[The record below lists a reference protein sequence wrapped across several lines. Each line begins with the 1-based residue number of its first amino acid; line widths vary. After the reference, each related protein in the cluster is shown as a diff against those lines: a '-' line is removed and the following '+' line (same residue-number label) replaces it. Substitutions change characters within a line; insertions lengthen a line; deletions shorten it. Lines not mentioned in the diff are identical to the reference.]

1 MRILKLL
8 CIPEAQAPKISW
20 LKENVPFTS
29 NATVRRSKLLKR
41 LLHSKS
47 CYKNC
52 KYGVQLIIILK
63 LRANAAANIARE
75 QVRKGNPDVLEFFHG
90 DDPKTIAA
98 VRKVYEKIT
107 RATDVNSKNK
117 ATFNCQGDSENCVP
131 FTSPS
136 GDAGT
141 TWSYKS
147 DEKIYLCPA
156 WFKNPLDGV
165 YLWNGYQGVV
175 LLHGYSTLRQSKLA
189 NSITNL
195 FKFNTN

>member
-1 MRILKLL
+1 M
-8 CIPEAQAPKISW
+8 
-20 LKENVPFTS
+20 
-29 NATVRRSKLLKR
+29 
-41 LLHSKS
+41 
-47 CYKNC
+47 
-52 KYGVQLIIILK
+52 K

-75 QVRKGNPDVLEFFHG
+75 QVQKGNPDVREFFHG

-136 GDAGT
+136 GHAGT

-165 YLWNGYQGVV
+165 YFWNGYQGVV